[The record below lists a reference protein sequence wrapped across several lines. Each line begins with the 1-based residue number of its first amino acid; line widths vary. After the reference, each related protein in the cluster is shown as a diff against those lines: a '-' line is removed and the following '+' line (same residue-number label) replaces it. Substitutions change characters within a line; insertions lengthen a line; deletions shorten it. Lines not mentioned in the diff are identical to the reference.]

1 MKISALNL
9 LFFRTYQ
16 DFSNF
21 SYFYRVFKNFL
32 EYVFQM
38 TLIVFCF
45 HRDKM
50 CRFYHILL
58 ARIIFQLA
66 RIIQRR
72 FKIFPRIF
80 VRFQKT
86 NFDGL
91 LSFLLSKLLVLQL
104 ECTGP
109 LLHFYYCSH
118 FVCYETTIFD
128 QKINNLKSAS

>member
-1 MKISALNL
+1 MCYFLEHIKIFQISHI
-9 LFFRTYQ
+9 FIE
-16 DFSNF
+16 FS
-21 SYFYRVFKNFL
+21 KNFL

-38 TLIVFCF
+38 TLTVFCF
-45 HRDKM
+45 HRNKM
-50 CRFYHILL
+50 CRFYQILL

-72 FKIFPRIF
+72 FKIFFRIF

-128 QKINNLKSAS
+128 EKINNLKSES